1 MMPLISFVI
10 TYHNEPKDFLMAC
23 LQSIRALPLRQGEAE
38 IIVVDDGKTLS
49 DFPLADAIHVPQEQA
64 GLSVARNTGI
74 SFARGQYIQFIDA
87 DDSLIP
93 SSYESV
99 LNEVRRGESDIVLF
113 KMSTVPSPP
122 SLNGNASLSSRPPI
136 LDKRQSRPFPP
147 PFEGTGEARS
157 FPADSPSLGV
167 SGGGF
172 YLQHHNLRAAAW
184 GYVFR
189 KETLGDLRFFPGL
202 LHEDELFTPQ
212 LFLRANTLVE
222 LNQRAYFYRQ
232 HAGTITSS
240 KSAKQI
246 HKRLE
251 DIHFIIMELQSLAN
265 PLLERRIHQLTADYL
280 QKVWTL
286 THSFSEL
293 RRRVRELCY
302 EGFLPLPLRCYS
314 LRYSLISLL
323 SRLF

>member
-1 MMPLISFVI
+1 MMPLISFII

-49 DFPLADAIHVPQEQA
+49 DF
-64 GLSVARNTGI
+64 RN
-74 SFARGQYIQFIDA
+74 SYHY
-87 DDSLIP
+87 SLLIKIFF
-93 SSYESV
+93 ET
-99 LNEVRRGESDIVLF
+99 L
-113 KMSTVPSPP
+113 SPP
-122 SLNGNASLSSRPPI
+122 SLNGNASLSRRPPI

-147 PFEGTGEARS
+147 PFEGTREARS

-184 GYVFR
+184 GYAFR

-222 LNQRAYFYRQ
+222 LNLRAYFYRQ

-240 KSAKQI
+240 KSAEQI

-251 DIHFIIMELQSLAN
+251 NIHFIIRELQSLAN

-293 RRRVRELCY
+293 RRRARNLHY

-314 LRYSLISLL
+314 LRYSLISLF
-323 SRLF
+323 SRLI